1 MTECGYATL
10 SERKMSAGRFA
21 RRTLSYWQKP
31 ERTNMTSVVPKCF
44 ISAALVSFAAA
55 AIQILAAGIAPPPAI
70 AQTYPSQLVRI
81 VVPFTPGSQTDILG
95 RAYADKLQDI
105 WKRDVIVENKPGLAG
120 TASTAKAAP
129 DGYTLLLIS
138 NGHAMIESLNANL
151 TFDPVKDFTGV
162 AKLAVIPGILV
173 VNPETG
179 PKSLKEL
186 MDLAKAKPGA
196 LNYASAGLGSASS
209 IGIELLK
216 AQAHTSVIRG
226 DAIVF
231 MTFFSAGGDLIQ
243 ADRLRPIGV
252 TTAKRLA
259 VLPDVPTLQ
268 EAGVAGYSYD
278 PWFGLL
284 APAGTPKPVI
294 EAVNKAI
301 VAASKLPDHVARF
314 TKLGVDLAVST
325 PEEFDA
331 LVKLDTER
339 FTRLFGKARN

>member
-1 MTECGYATL
+1 
-10 SERKMSAGRFA
+10 
-21 RRTLSYWQKP
+21 
-31 ERTNMTSVVPKCF
+31 MTSAVRRRS
-44 ISAALVSFAAA
+44 ILVAVILTVAM
-55 AIQILAAGIAPPPAI
+55 AIGIVAAGLGSMAVS

-95 RAYADKLQDI
+95 RAYADKLQEM

-120 TASTAKAAP
+120 TAATAKAAP
-129 DGYTLLLIS
+129 DGYTLLLVS
-138 NGHAMIESLNANL
+138 NGHAMIESLNSNL
-151 TFDPVKDFTGV
+151 TFDPVKDFVGV

-186 MDLAKAKPGA
+186 IDLAKARPGG

-216 AQAHTSVIRG
+216 SQAGINLVHVPYRGLPEAHTSVMRG

-231 MTFFSAGGDLIQ
+231 VTFFSAGGDLIQ
-243 ADRLRPIGV
+243 AGRLRPIAV
-252 TTAKRLA
+252 TTAQRLA

-268 EAGVAGYSYD
+268 EAGIAGYSYD

-294 EAVNKAI
+294 DAINRTI
-301 VAASKLPDHVARF
+301 VAASKLPDHVERF

-331 LVKLDTER
+331 LVKSDTER
-339 FTRLFGKARN
+339 FTKLFGKAHN

>member
-1 MTECGYATL
+1 
-10 SERKMSAGRFA
+10 
-21 RRTLSYWQKP
+21 
-31 ERTNMTSVVPKCF
+31 MTS
-44 ISAALVSFAAA
+44 ALRRRFSPVALISFAVAA
-55 AIQILAAGIAPPPAI
+55 AMQVLAAGIGVMAAS

-95 RAYADKLQDI
+95 RAYADKLQEI

-186 MDLAKAKPGA
+186 IDLAKAKPGT

-209 IGIELLK
+209 IGVELLK
-216 AQAHTSVIRG
+216 ARIGIDLVHVPYRGLPEAHTSVIRG

-231 MTFFSAGGDLIQ
+231 MTFFSAGGDLIE
-243 ADRLRPIGV
+243 AGRLRPIGV
-252 TTAKRLA
+252 TTAQRLA
-259 VLPDVPTLQ
+259 VLPQVPTLQ
-268 EAGVAGYSYD
+268 EGGITGYSYD

-284 APAGTPKPVI
+284 APAGTPKSIVDTI
-294 EAVNKAI
+294 NKTI
-301 VAASKLPDHVARF
+301 VAASKLPDHVERF

-331 LVKLDTER
+331 LVKSDTER
-339 FTRLFGKARN
+339 FTKLFGKAHN

>member
-1 MTECGYATL
+1 
-10 SERKMSAGRFA
+10 
-21 RRTLSYWQKP
+21 
-31 ERTNMTSVVPKCF
+31 MTSALRKRFSSV
-44 ISAALVSFAAA
+44 ALVSFAVA
-55 AIQILAAGIAPPPAI
+55 AIQVLAAGIVPTAAS

-95 RAYADKLQDI
+95 RAYADKLQEI

-129 DGYTLLLIS
+129 DGYTLLLVS

-173 VNPETG
+173 VNPQAG

-186 MDLAKAKPGA
+186 IDLAKAKPGT

-209 IGIELLK
+209 IGVELLK
-216 AQAHTSVIRG
+216 ARVGIDLVHVPYRGLPEAHTSVIRG

-231 MTFFSAGGDLIQ
+231 MTFFSSGGDLIEGG
-243 ADRLRPIGV
+243 RLRPIGV
-252 TTAKRLA
+252 TTAQRLA
-259 VLPDVPTLQ
+259 VLPGVPTLQ
-268 EAGVAGYSYD
+268 EAGIAGYSYD

-284 APAGTPKPVI
+284 APAGTPKAVI
-294 EAVNKAI
+294 DTINKTI
-301 VAASKLPDHVARF
+301 VAASKLPDHVERF
-314 TKLGVDLAVST
+314 TRLGVDLSVST

-331 LVKLDTER
+331 LVKSDTER
-339 FTRLFGKARN
+339 FTKLFGKAHN

>member
-1 MTECGYATL
+1 
-10 SERKMSAGRFA
+10 
-21 RRTLSYWQKP
+21 
-31 ERTNMTSVVPKCF
+31 MTSIVRERFV
-44 ISAALVSFAAA
+44 SAALVLVAAA
-55 AIQILAAGIAPPPAI
+55 AIQARTGIAV
-70 AQTYPSQLVRI
+70 AQPYPSQLVRI

-95 RAYADKLQDI
+95 RAYADKLQEI

-129 DGYTLLLIS
+129 DGYTLLLVS

-173 VNPETG
+173 ANPQAG

-186 MDLAKAKPGA
+186 IDLTKARPGA

-216 AQAHTSVIRG
+216 ARVGIDLVHVPYRGLPEAHTSVMRG

-243 ADRLRPIGV
+243 GGRLRPIGI
-252 TTAKRLA
+252 TTAQRLA

-294 EAVNKAI
+294 DTINRAI
-301 VAASKLPDHVARF
+301 VTASKLPDHVERF

-331 LVKLDTER
+331 LVKSDTER
-339 FTRLFGKARN
+339 FTKLFGKGRN

>member
-1 MTECGYATL
+1 
-10 SERKMSAGRFA
+10 
-21 RRTLSYWQKP
+21 
-31 ERTNMTSVVPKCF
+31 MTSALRKRFSPV
-44 ISAALVSFAAA
+44 ALVLLAAA
-55 AIQILAAGIAPPPAI
+55 TTQVLAAGIGVTAAS

-129 DGYTLLLIS
+129 DGYTLLLVS

-151 TFDPVKDFTGV
+151 TFDPVKDFTGI

-173 VNPETG
+173 VNPQTG

-186 MDLAKAKPGA
+186 IDLAKAKPGT

-216 AQAHTSVIRG
+216 ARIGIDLVHVPYRGLPEAHTSVMRG
-226 DAIVF
+226 DAIAF
-231 MTFFSAGGDLIQ
+231 MTFFSAGGDLIE
-243 ADRLRPIGV
+243 AGRLRPIGV
-252 TTAKRLA
+252 TTAQRLA
-259 VLPDVPTLQ
+259 VLPAVPTLQ
-268 EAGVAGYSYD
+268 EAGIPGYSYD

-284 APAGTPKPVI
+284 APAGTPKPVVDAI
-294 EAVNKAI
+294 NRAI
-301 VAASKLPDHVARF
+301 VTASKLPDHVERF

-331 LVKLDTER
+331 LVKTDTER
-339 FTRLFGKARN
+339 FTKLFGKAHN

>member
-1 MTECGYATL
+1 
-10 SERKMSAGRFA
+10 
-21 RRTLSYWQKP
+21 
-31 ERTNMTSVVPKCF
+31 MTSAVLRRF
-44 ISAALVSFAAA
+44 TFTALASFAGE
-55 AIQILAAGIAPPPAI
+55 AISILAAGIGLTAAS
-70 AQTYPSQLVRI
+70 AQTFPSQLVRI

-95 RAYADKLQDI
+95 RAYADKLQEM

-162 AKLAVIPGILV
+162 AKIAVIPGILV
-173 VNPETG
+173 VNPQTG

-186 MDLAKAKPGA
+186 IDLAKGKPGQ

-216 AQAHTSVIRG
+216 ARVGINLVHVPYRGLPEAHTSVIRG

-231 MTFFSAGGDLIQ
+231 MTFFSAGGDLIE
-243 ADRLRPIGV
+243 AGKLRPIGV
-252 TTAKRLA
+252 TTAQRLA

-268 EAGVAGYSYD
+268 EASIGSYSYD

-294 EAVNKAI
+294 DTINKAI
-301 VAASKLPDHVARF
+301 VAASKLPDHVERF

-331 LVKLDTER
+331 LVKSDTER
-339 FTRLFGKARN
+339 FTKLFGKALN

>member
-1 MTECGYATL
+1 
-10 SERKMSAGRFA
+10 
-21 RRTLSYWQKP
+21 
-31 ERTNMTSVVPKCF
+31 MTSAVRTRF
-44 ISAALVSFAAA
+44 TFAALASLAGVAIHVLAGGIGPMAAS
-55 AIQILAAGIAPPPAI
+55 

-95 RAYADKLQDI
+95 RAYADKLQEM

-138 NGHAMIESLNANL
+138 NGHAMIESLNSNL
-151 TFDPVKDFTGV
+151 TFDPVKDFAGV

-173 VNPETG
+173 VNPESG

-186 MDLAKAKPGA
+186 IDLAKAKPGA

-209 IGIELLK
+209 IGVELLK
-216 AQAHTSVIRG
+216 AQAGINLVHVPYRGLPEAHTSIIRG

-231 MTFFSAGGDLIQ
+231 MTFFSAGGDLIE
-243 ADRLRPIGV
+243 AGRLRPIGV

-294 EAVNKAI
+294 EAINKAI
-301 VAASKLPDHVARF
+301 VAASKLPDHVERF
-314 TKLGVDLAVST
+314 TKLGVNLSVST
-325 PEEFDA
+325 PDEFDA
-331 LVKLDTER
+331 LVKSDTER
-339 FTRLFGKARN
+339 FTKLFGKAHN

>member
-1 MTECGYATL
+1 
-10 SERKMSAGRFA
+10 
-21 RRTLSYWQKP
+21 
-31 ERTNMTSVVPKCF
+31 MTSDVRAR
-44 ISAALVSFAAA
+44 S
-55 AIQILAAGIAPPPAI
+55 ILAAPTLMAGLAVHVLAGGIAPTAAS

-95 RAYADKLQDI
+95 RAYADKLQEM
-105 WKRDVIVENKPGLAG
+105 WKREVIVENKPGLAG
-120 TASTAKAAP
+120 TASTAKATP

-138 NGHAMIESLNANL
+138 NGHAMIESLNSNL
-151 TFDPVKDFTGV
+151 TFDPVKDFAGV

-173 VNPETG
+173 VNPEAG
-179 PKSLKEL
+179 PNSLKEL
-186 MDLAKAKPGA
+186 IDLAKAKPGG

-216 AQAHTSVIRG
+216 AQTGINLVHVPYRGLPEAHTSVIRG
-226 DAIVF
+226 DSIVF

-243 ADRLRPIGV
+243 ANRLRPIGV
-252 TTAKRLA
+252 TTASRLA

-278 PWFGLL
+278 PWFGLI

-294 EAVNKAI
+294 ETINKAI
-301 VAASKLPDHVARF
+301 VAASKLPDHVERF
-314 TKLGVDLAVST
+314 TRLGVDLAVST

-331 LVKLDTER
+331 LVKSDTER
-339 FTRLFGKARN
+339 FTKLFGKAHN